1 MPKVNQIIIA
11 TTLLAAT
18 SFANAAEVCKVSMM
32 GRVCF
37 EDGTA
42 EVTAAHM
49 KEDAVAAAAGK
60 KAVKAAA
67 AVEPAGEKKIAANSV
82 K

>member
-1 MPKVNQIIIA
+1 MPNINQIIIA

-37 EDGTA
+37 EDGSA
-42 EVTAAHM
+42 EATAAHM
-49 KEDAVAAAAGK
+49 KEDAVATATKKKNAEATAAADSA
-60 KAVKAAA
+60 AVK
-67 AVEPAGEKKIAANSV
+67 KLAANSA

>member
-60 KAVKAAA
+60 KAV
-67 AVEPAGEKKIAANSV
+67 AVTEPAGEKKIAANSV